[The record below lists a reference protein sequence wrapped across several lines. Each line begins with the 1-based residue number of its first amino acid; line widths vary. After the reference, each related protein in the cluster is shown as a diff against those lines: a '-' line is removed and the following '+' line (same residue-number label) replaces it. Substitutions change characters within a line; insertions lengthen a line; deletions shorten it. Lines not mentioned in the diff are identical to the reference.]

1 MTLNID
7 DSLYMV
13 DSLHV
18 VGRKGSFDM
27 TFFYFFL
34 FLKKC
39 MPTNR

>member
-7 DSLYMV
+7 DSLHMV

-27 TFFYFFL
+27 TFFYLFFY
-34 FLKKC
+34 F
-39 MPTNR
+39 